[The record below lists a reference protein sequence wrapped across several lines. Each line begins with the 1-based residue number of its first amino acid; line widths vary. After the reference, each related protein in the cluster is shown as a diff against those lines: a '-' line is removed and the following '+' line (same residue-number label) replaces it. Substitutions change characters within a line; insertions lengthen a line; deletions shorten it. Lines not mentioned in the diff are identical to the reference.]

1 MLEEYCRSKG
11 LDDSYIFF
19 LLIQQVVQAYPWFL
33 KRYTRIIPAL
43 GLLLAV
49 ARTARKQ
56 KAQLHVSNK
65 LKDLSSS

>member
-11 LDDSYIFF
+11 LYDNYIFF
-19 LLIQQVVQAYPWFL
+19 VLIQQVVQVYPWFL
-33 KRYTRIIPAL
+33 KRYTHIILPL

-56 KAQLHVSNK
+56 KAQLRVSNK
-65 LKDLSSS
+65 LKDLLSS